1 MVSEILAAAMLPTAE
16 LKEMEAGAPQ
26 LAEAVSP
33 LAAVQALG
41 VALSYPRVSVDAA
54 WVKKYR
60 CHYR

>member
-16 LKEMEAGAPQ
+16 LKEMEAGA
-26 LAEAVSP
+26 P